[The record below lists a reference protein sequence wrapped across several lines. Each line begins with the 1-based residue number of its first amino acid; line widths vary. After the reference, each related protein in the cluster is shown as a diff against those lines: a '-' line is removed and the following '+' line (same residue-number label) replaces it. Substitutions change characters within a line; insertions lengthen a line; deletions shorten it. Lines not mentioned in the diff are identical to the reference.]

1 MGVLQMFIKASQ
13 RLSYLCGLATILA
26 VILVASPARPAAA
39 QDELP
44 PANPPPKQS
53 LEEDWEHSVD
63 GLELVMPQSA
73 NQFVAASAV
82 DTFGYS
88 WSEIGYAWTDIAG
101 QGPVAFN
108 DPDDGFGGPLNI
120 GFDFKFY
127 ENTYNQLFVSTDGFL
142 TFESG
147 VISTSNQPLPQD
159 IKPNNLIA
167 ALWMDLNTCPE
178 TPCVNKVFTKQL
190 SSPARFVIQW
200 NEVVRY
206 GTTIPLTFQVI
217 LYQSGDVELRYKTI
231 NGELGDYT
239 VGIEDRDGADGL
251 TAIYNGLPSSLA
263 SGKAIRFVRPAP
275 AARVKI
281 TPAYQSGFAIGGQAV
296 LHLQVHNTG
305 DLAAQ
310 DTFSL
315 QVLPSD
321 TGWKTTLV
329 GGNSTG
335 PLPAGSSKRV
345 SIRFEAPLTAKSG
358 DYVQFQL
365 KAVSTLDPSAQAVAP
380 IQVAVPAPF
389 AQALS
394 DDPTGMRLDT
404 IWEHSWCKSRVS
416 YVFTGNTLSVG
427 GLGSGNYVYLWERNG
442 NKEVSDNVYAYFT
455 NIEYVVLGKTGWVQR
470 SIDQLTHTDQAATA
484 TVDVVAR
491 YPSLAAAPDGTIG
504 IAWVE
509 NRLDRNTV
517 LKRSNIF
524 FAIMDRQGRVIYGPL
539 NLTNS
544 TEWLD
549 RQLYRSPV
557 VAATSDNRYF
567 ISWMETRDST
577 TRLFATVRSSANA
590 LLKAPTVIS
599 QESGAATDFLDPV
612 LTHTADQRVFA
623 AYTLYEEDPENPV
636 YRIMYG
642 LFDSGGNLLKEF
654 TPIAGSTGLR
664 ADAVQATG
672 GNIFLAWSDPSK
684 STIAVT
690 VIHSSGNQLVSGPF
704 DLPAV
709 GTRRPDYVSLTRD
722 SEGRAVLTWMDFR
735 YYDYLF
741 YALLDGEGG
750 LLTPSMIFATGSAD
764 EPLIQSSFASHGNA
778 PYLGAWDAHLP
789 VLSR

>member
-1 MGVLQMFIKASQ
+1 MFSKTIQ
-13 RLSYLCGLATILA
+13 RLPYLCGLAAILA
-26 VILVASPARPAAA
+26 VILVASPARSAAA

-44 PANPPPKQS
+44 PANSPPKQS
-53 LEEDWEHSVD
+53 QDEDFMSGVD
-63 GLELVMPQSA
+63 GLELVLPQSA
-73 NQFVAASAV
+73 NQFIATATV

-88 WSEIGYAWTDIAG
+88 WSDIPYTWTDIAG

-127 ENTYNQLFVSTDGFL
+127 ENTYSQLFVSTDGFI

-178 TPCVNKVFTKQL
+178 TPCVNKVFTKPL
-190 SSPARFVIQW
+190 SNPARFVIQW

-206 GTTIPLTFQVI
+206 GTITPLTFQVV
-217 LYQSGDVELRYKTI
+217 LYQSGDIELRYKTI
-231 NGELGDYT
+231 TGELGDYT

-251 TAIYNGLPSSLA
+251 TSVYNGLPSGLA
-263 SGKAIRFVRPAP
+263 SGKAMRFVRPAP

-281 TPAYQSGFAIGGQAV
+281 TPQYQSGFAINRQAV
-296 LHLQVHNTG
+296 IYLDVHNTG
-305 DLAAQ
+305 DSAAQ

-321 TGWKTTLV
+321 TGWTTTLL

-335 PLPAGSSKRV
+335 PLAAGSSKRV
-345 SIRFEAPLTAKSG
+345 GIRFEAPLTAKSG

-365 KAVSTLDPSAQAVAP
+365 KAVSTLDPLAQAVAP

-404 IWEHSWCKSRVS
+404 IWEHSWRRSKVS
-416 YVFTGNTLSVG
+416 FVFTGNTLSVG
-427 GLGSGNYVYLWERNG
+427 GLGSGSYVFLWERNG
-442 NKEVSDNVYAYFT
+442 NKEISQYVYANFT
-455 NIEYVVLGKTGWVQR
+455 NIEYVVLDKTGRVQQGL
-470 SIDQLTHTDQAATA
+470 DQLTQTDQVATA
-484 TVDVVAR
+484 TVDVTAR
-491 YPSLAAAPDGTIG
+491 YPSVAAAPDGTVG

-509 NRLDRNTV
+509 TRLNRDTV

-524 FAIMDRQGRVIYGPL
+524 FAILDSRGRVVTGPL
-539 NLTNS
+539 NLTNNI
-544 TEWLD
+544 EWLD

-557 VAATSDNRYF
+557 IAATSDNRYF
-567 ISWMETRDST
+567 VSWLESRGT
-577 TRLFATVRSSANA
+577 TTKLYATVRSSANA
-590 LLKAPTVIS
+590 LLIAPTVIS

-612 LTHTADQRVFA
+612 LTHTADQCVFA

-636 YRIMYG
+636 YRITYG
-642 LFDSGGNLLKEF
+642 LFDSAGNPLKSF
-654 TPIAGSTGLR
+654 TPIDGSTGLR
-664 ADAVQATG
+664 ADAVQVSG

-684 STIAVT
+684 STIVVAVLP
-690 VIHSSGNQLVSGPF
+690 SSADHLVAGPF
-704 DLPAV
+704 DLSPV

-722 SEGRAVLTWMDFR
+722 SQGRAVLTWMDFR

-741 YALLDGEGG
+741 YALLDGGGG
-750 LLTPSMIFATGSAD
+750 LLTPPMIFATGSST
-764 EPLIQSSFASHGNA
+764 EPLIQSSFTAHGNV

-789 VLSR
+789 ILSR